1 MIMKKILF
9 YYLLIN
15 HLLIGQNSNNSNN
28 PDPLSE
34 TPLYPIPPEMTF
46 QEYQDM
52 NRRLSQAFLWS
63 SIPVPGITHYYAGE
77 KKKAKKLFYIGMG
90 GLTCIITGVISM
102 DEGNWPEYNANI
114 HVIHNQGN
122 VNEKWYERFPARMEG
137 DIIHYELKEIQ
148 KQQGEGGGGL
158 VMLGIVII
166 IGDLIYDRLKGFKL
180 VEEKR
185 DRVRYKYGQ
194 QLKFSYRPTFYLSTE
209 QYRLGMNFYFNL

>member
-1 MIMKKILF
+1 MKKILF
-9 YYLLIN
+9 YYFLIN
-15 HLLIGQNSNNSNN
+15 HLLISQSSNNSNN

-77 KKKAKKLFYIGMG
+77 KEKAKKFFYIGMG
-90 GLTCIITGVISM
+90 GLACIITGVNSM
-102 DEGNWPEYNANI
+102 DEGNWPEYNSNI

-122 VNEKWYERFPARMEG
+122 DNEKWYERFPVRMEG

-148 KQQGEGGGGL
+148 KQEGEGGGGL
-158 VMLGIVII
+158 VMLGIGII
-166 IGDLIYDRLKGFKL
+166 IGDLIYDRLKGLKL
-180 VEEKR
+180 IEDKR

-194 QLKFSYRPTFYLSTE
+194 QINFSYKPTLYLSTE
-209 QYRLGMNFYFNL
+209 KYQLGMNFYFNL